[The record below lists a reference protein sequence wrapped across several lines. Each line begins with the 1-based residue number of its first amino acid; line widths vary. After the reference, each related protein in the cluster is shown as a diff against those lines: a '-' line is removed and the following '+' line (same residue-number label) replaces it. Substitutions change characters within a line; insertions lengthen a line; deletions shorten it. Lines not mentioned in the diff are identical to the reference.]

1 MKIGYKVVNER
12 GAKGVIV
19 TAETIMDLRRW
30 LAGVGGTDEAK
41 LGAQEVIDFLEDSY
55 RKAFR

>member
-12 GAKGVIV
+12 DVKGVIV

-30 LAGVGGTDEAK
+30 LINVNGTDEAK
-41 LGAQEVIDFLEDSY
+41 SGAQEVIDFLEDSY